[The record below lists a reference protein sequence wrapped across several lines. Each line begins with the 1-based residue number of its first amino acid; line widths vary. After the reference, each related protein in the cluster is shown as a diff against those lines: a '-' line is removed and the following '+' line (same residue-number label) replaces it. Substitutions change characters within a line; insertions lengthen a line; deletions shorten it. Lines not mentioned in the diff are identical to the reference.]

1 MIEVALADAR
11 VVFTDRA
18 DGDVRE
24 PASLARLAARTGRTI
39 AQGRQVHGAFV
50 RRVDAAAPSADVEA
64 DGQATARTDVAVLVR
79 AADCLPVAL
88 AGGGVVA
95 MVHAGWRG
103 LAAGVLEEGVAS
115 LLALGATDPLHAA
128 IGPGAGPLLLRG
140 RRRRPRGVR
149 GHRAHARH
157 QGHRARA
164 ARRRRGR
171 LRRGRRRVHDLR
183 RGPLQLPPRGRGRRA
198 SGGYGMASLGHR
210 RPATQPRRGAR
221 RGRRGGQ
228 RPRRAGPRC
237 RQVRRRGGRRGARA
251 GGG

>member
-128 IGPGAGPLLLRG
+128 IGPGAGPCCYEVG
-140 RRRRPRGVR
+140 DDV
-149 GHRAHARH
+149 
-157 QGHRARA
+157 RA
-164 ARRRRGR
+164 AFGATGRTLDIKGIARERLAAAGVASVEDVGVCTICDEDHFSFRREGAAAGR
-171 LRRGRRRVHDLR
+171 
-183 RGPLQLPPRGRGRRA
+183 QA
-198 SGGYGMASLGHR
+198 GMAWLL
-210 RPATQPRRGAR
+210 
-221 RGRRGGQ
+221 
-228 RPRRAGPRC
+228 
-237 RQVRRRGGRRGARA
+237 
-251 GGG
+251 